1 MTANRPLGSPLSV
14 PLRVPLRIGVLGAAN
29 IARLFI
35 EAARPSPNVR
45 IGAVAS
51 RDVAKGKAFAAALG
65 VPVVHGSYDDLLADP
80 AIDAIYNPLPN
91 NLHAEWSIRAAEAGK
106 HVLCEKPL
114 CLTSREASAMFDAA
128 ERHGVYMV
136 EGYPYRCQ
144 PQTIALRKLLAEQAI
159 GKLQTIHASF
169 GFKLL
174 DKANIRFDPALGGG
188 ALMDAGS
195 YPVSFIRTVAGERA
209 SQVHAVAR
217 WSDAGVDETMVGTL
231 EHPSGLLAQFSCSF
245 STARHR
251 RATLIGDEGTIT
263 TSYFNDTNDMLPPLI
278 DISRGVPWDA
288 PRETL
293 RLPAMPGFLAEAEG
307 FAALVRDG
315 WPAWPGTTPQESR
328 DIARTLE
335 ALAESART
343 GRAVAL
349 D

>member
-1 MTANRPLGSPLSV
+1 MSSQRPV
-14 PLRVPLRIGVLGAAN
+14 NIGILGAAN
-29 IARLFI
+29 IAKLFI
-35 EAARPSPNVR
+35 EAARPSANVR

-51 RDVAKGKAFAAALG
+51 RDAAKGKAFAAALG
-65 VPVVHGSYDDLLADP
+65 VPVVHESYNALLADP

-114 CLTSREASAMFDAA
+114 CLTSREAIAMFDAA
-128 ERHGVYMV
+128 ERHGVFMV

-144 PQTIALRKLLAEQAI
+144 PQTIALRKLLAERAV
-159 GKLQTIHASF
+159 GTLQTLHASF

-174 DKANIRFDPALGGG
+174 DKSNIRFDPSLGGG

-209 SQVHAVAR
+209 TQVHAVGR

-263 TSYFNDTNDMLPPLI
+263 SSYYNDTSEMMPPLI
-278 DISRGVPWDA
+278 DITRGVPWDA

-293 RLPAMPGFLAEAEG
+293 RLPAMSGFLAEAEA
-307 FAALVRDG
+307 FAALVREG
-315 WPAWPGTTPQESR
+315 WSAWPGATPAESL

-335 ALAESART
+335 ALKESAQT
-343 GRAVAL
+343 GRTVAM